1 MLTACS
7 DSYTGTGYVHAPL
20 KCSESASADGPS
32 TTICSLAAPSE
43 PVRFS
48 GYWPEPPP
56 MPHTRYGRSC
66 TIGSFVNTTSF
77 KLREYTVETIVA
89 AGNRTQLV
97 GTFAI
102 ENPGTGETYRFDRMP
117 ITADNGVWGGCR
129 AGSGTTLPWQLAGC
143 QYLLE
148 RRSNRIGF
156 RFRWYCDDRDPSH
169 AYVLEPVFLVVAGI
183 MLTVVAARILFDA
196 TATQTLPREE
206 CTTPVDSSIVKQRCT
221 LEAGAGDV
229 SLVVDN
235 ISWQA
240 TSGPMERGP
249 TLPWI

>member
-1 MLTACS
+1 MLTGCS

-20 KCSESASADGPS
+20 KCSDSASADGPS

-56 MPHTRYGRSC
+56 MPHTRYGKSC

-148 RRSNRIGF
+148 RRGNRIGF
-156 RFRWYCDDRDPSH
+156 RFQWYCDDRDPSH

-206 CTTPVDSSIVKQRCT
+206 CTTPVDSSIVKQQCT
-221 LEAGAGDV
+221 LGAGAGDV